1 MSSKETSRDH
11 TSLKPSSNRSNSS
24 LPASLKPPRNHD
36 ELFGLDKT
44 LTSHGFFEDKK
55 ATNLSEKNGLG
66 LDSEKVLITKEIETK
81 APENDNLTYSE
92 IQKKAKL
99 DKAFEKD
106 KLLLSQDNWLM
117 RNGHTFSY
125 IGIFL
130 FTLTLYFRPYELI
143 PGLSGFNS
151 MALYI
156 AIATI
161 IFFVPTQFMTEG
173 NLTTRPPEINYILLL
188 TLVALLT
195 IPIAKSPS
203 LSWETFNDTFIRVV
217 LMFIVMVNVI
227 KTETRLR
234 GLMLLSVGIGFYL
247 SVVAFNLYQA
257 GKFKVEGYRVSV
269 ELGGMFGN
277 PNELATHFVMFLPVS
292 VALAISSKK
301 IVWKVLYY
309 IASAFMVAGV
319 LVTFSR
325 GAFLGLIISGF
336 VFALKVGRNQ
346 RFKVV
351 VLSTIISAIF
361 LAAAPG
367 GYGLRV
373 LSILIPGLDE
383 VGSSDQRKE
392 LLIQSIIV
400 TLRNPW
406 GVGMNGF
413 TLGSAHNLQTH
424 NAFTQVSSE
433 LGIIGLVLYLLILIS
448 PIRRLGAIER
458 ECFASK
464 NFNWIY
470 YLSIGVQVSIIA
482 YMVASFFGSFAY
494 NWFVYFPIAYAI
506 AIRRIYAVE
515 KDKQNKTVLD
525 FHGTKSILATS

>member
-1 MSSKETSRDH
+1 MSSKETSRDLK
-11 TSLKPSSNRSNSS
+11 SLKPSSNRSNSD
-24 LPASLKPPRNHD
+24 LPASLKPPRNQD
-36 ELFGLDKT
+36 ELYGLDKT
-44 LTSHGFFEDKK
+44 LTSNGFSEDKK
-55 ATNLSEKNGLG
+55 ATTLPKK
-66 LDSEKVLITKEIETK
+66 DVLTSDNNKILIAKEIEIK
-81 APENDNLTYSE
+81 LPETDDLTYSE
-92 IQKKAKL
+92 VQKKAKL
-99 DKAFEKD
+99 DMAVAKD

-117 RNGHTFSY
+117 RNGHKFSY

-143 PGLSGFNS
+143 PGLSGFSS

-161 IFFVPTQFMTEG
+161 VFFIPTQFMTEG
-173 NLTTRPPEINYILLL
+173 NLTARPPEVNYILLL

-195 IPIAKSPS
+195 IPIAKSPA

-247 SVVAFNLYQA
+247 SVVAINLYQA
-257 GKFKVEGYRVSV
+257 GEFAVEGYRVSV
-269 ELGGMFGN
+269 DLGGMFGN

-301 IVWKVLYY
+301 FVWKVLYY
-309 IASAFMVAGV
+309 IASLSMVAGIF
-319 LVTFSR
+319 VTQSR
-325 GAFLGLIISGF
+325 GAFLGLIICGF
-336 VFALKVGRNQ
+336 IFAWKIGKNQ
-346 RFKVV
+346 RFKVT
-351 VLSTIISAIF
+351 VLTAILSAIF
-361 LAAAPG
+361 LAAAPNN
-367 GYGLRV
+367 YGLRV
-373 LSILIPGLDE
+373 LSIVIPGLDLA
-383 VGSSDQRKE
+383 GSADQRKE
-392 LLIQSIIV
+392 LLIQSLIV

-406 GVGMNGF
+406 GTGMGGF
-413 TLGSAHNLQTH
+413 TIGSVHNLQTH
-424 NAFTQVSSE
+424 NGFTQVSSE

-458 ECFASK
+458 ECYASK

-525 FHGTKSILATS
+525 FHGTKSILVTS